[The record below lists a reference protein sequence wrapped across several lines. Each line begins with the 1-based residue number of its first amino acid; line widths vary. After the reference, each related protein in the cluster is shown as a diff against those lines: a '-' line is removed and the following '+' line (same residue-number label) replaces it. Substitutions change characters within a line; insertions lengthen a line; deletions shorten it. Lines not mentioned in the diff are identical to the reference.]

1 MIKKLFNKR
10 IRASLTVEAAL
21 GLSLFVFA
29 VICLIMPLKMLDTQ
43 RRVQMVTEAFA
54 KELSQYAYIRYR
66 MLKGETI
73 DPAHA
78 EAGNGG
84 GDMPGSVTELFGQA
98 AAEVYLRRK
107 IGAAVKAGSVTGL
120 DFSRMVLSEDG
131 GTIDIYA
138 AYRMKLPFKVFA
150 LDSVPAVSRSLR
162 RGWIGSPG
170 ARWKGQEEGEDGEV
184 MVYVGKNM
192 SRYHW
197 FADCHYISNDISE
210 VSFDAVSSLKN
221 DQGKHYKPCSVC
233 GKSAGP
239 GSTVYIL
246 PGGKYYHSSRNCS
259 SLAFYVRKVPL
270 SEVEYLGEC
279 SYCKKKKGT
288 K

>member
-1 MIKKLFNKR
+1 MIKKLFHRKV
-10 IRASLTVEAAL
+10 RASLTVEAAL

-43 RRVQMVTEAFA
+43 RRVQMVTEAFS
-54 KELSQYAYIRYR
+54 KELSQYAYIQYR

-73 DPAHA
+73 DPAQTEAGEDGGSMPDVSAGLFA
-78 EAGNGG
+78 EA
-84 GDMPGSVTELFGQA
+84 A
-98 AAEVYLRRK
+98 AKIYLRGK
-107 IGAAVKAGSVTGL
+107 IEAAVKTGSVTGL

-138 AYRMKLPFKVFA
+138 AYRLKLPFKIFA

-170 ARWKGQEEGEDGEV
+170 ERWKGQGEDEEGET

-197 FADCHYISNDISE
+197 FADCHYISNDISQ
-210 VSFDAVSSLKN
+210 VSFDAVSGLKN

-233 GKSAGP
+233 GKGAGP
-239 GSTVYIL
+239 GSAVYIL
-246 PGGKYYHSSRNCS
+246 PGGRYYHSSRNCS

-279 SYCKKKKGT
+279 SYCKKKKGG
-288 K
+288 